1 MPIHKVSSFHS
12 EINSFF
18 ANKNS
23 NAAMNSLMQALKG
36 INCFLSNQKNFAH
49 ADELHIKVLS
59 KRN

>member
-18 ANKNS
+18 DNKNS
-23 NAAMNSLMQALKG
+23 NAAMNSLMQVLKG
-36 INCFLSNQKNFAH
+36 INCFLSNLKHFAH
-49 ADELHIKVLS
+49 SDELHIKVLS